1 MTPINQ
7 LAQYIIHDTE
17 AETIEP
23 EVSLIIGM
31 LITIEA
37 EHILMLRTKDERRAA
52 LDTLQPKIRAD
63 VERQVITTWKDQKRR
78 YSNKDVER
86 TPST

>member
-31 LITIEA
+31 LITLEA
-37 EHILMLRTKDERRAA
+37 EHILLMRTKDERRAA
-52 LDTLQPKIRAD
+52 LDTLPPKIRQD
-63 VERQVITTWKDQKRR
+63 VERQVIATWKDQKKR
-78 YSNKDVER
+78 YSDKDVER
-86 TPST
+86 KRSP

>member
-31 LITIEA
+31 LITLEA
-37 EHILMLRTKDERRAA
+37 EHILLMRTKDERRAA
-52 LDTLQPKIRAD
+52 LDTLPPKIRQD
-63 VERQVITTWKDQKRR
+63 VERQVMITWQDQKRR
-78 YSNKDVER
+78 YSDKDIAR
-86 TPST
+86 KPSK

>member
-7 LAQYIIHDTE
+7 LSQYIIHDTE

-31 LITIEA
+31 LITLEA
-37 EHILMLRTKDERRAA
+37 EHILLMRTKDERRAA
-52 LDTLQPKIRAD
+52 LDTLPPKIRQD
-63 VERQVITTWKDQKRR
+63 VERQVIATWKDQKKR
-78 YSNKDVER
+78 YSDKDVER
-86 TPST
+86 KPSP

>member
-17 AETIEP
+17 ADTIEP

-37 EHILMLRTKDERRAA
+37 EYILTLRTKDERRTA
-52 LDTLQPKIRAD
+52 LETLPPKIRAD
-63 VERQVITTWKDQKRR
+63 VERQVMITWQDQKRR
-78 YSNKDVER
+78 YSDKDIAR
-86 TPST
+86 KPSK